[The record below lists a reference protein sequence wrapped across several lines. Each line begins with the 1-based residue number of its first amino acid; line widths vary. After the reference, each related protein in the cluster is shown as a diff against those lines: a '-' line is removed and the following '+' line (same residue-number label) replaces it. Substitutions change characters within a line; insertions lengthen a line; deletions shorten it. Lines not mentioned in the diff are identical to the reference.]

1 MAYELLYGIPPSFD
15 KTTGKIL
22 FPRILES
29 SIEARDLIEKLL
41 TKDVYKRLG
50 GKKGIEEIKSHAFF
64 KGVDFEKIKNKEV
77 KIDILFIQ
85 QKEQEA
91 QSAVVDDNKEEV
103 TLESKDSNVVKE
115 HLPDVSNYEVIE
127 VEEEEEW
134 TC

>member
-1 MAYELLYGIPPSFD
+1 MAYELLYGIPPSYD
-15 KTTGKIL
+15 KTTGKII

-64 KGVDFEKIKNKEV
+64 KGVNFEKIKK
-77 KIDILFIQ
+77 K
-85 QKEQEA
+85 
-91 QSAVVDDNKEEV
+91 AVIDDNKEEV
-103 TLESKDSNVVKE
+103 TLESKDSKAVKE